1 MQLKYYTFSKKWN
14 EAFDTS
20 LDSKQTLVLVF
31 GSSDKELVKQPLQE
45 LRKAFKNSIIIGA
58 STAGEILMDEMIEDS
73 LVVSVLKFETTQIT
87 LATQEIKKVA
97 DSFNIGK
104 NLADKLNKKD
114 LKSIF
119 NLSDGLNIN
128 GSQLTNGFNSV
139 IDSDTVVSGGLAS
152 DNSDFLSTWVIV
164 NGEATTN
171 YVSAIGLYGD
181 NIRVGYGSHAGW
193 DILGIQ
199 KKITKS
205 TDNVVY
211 TIDNKP
217 ILDIYKNYLGEKA
230 KDLPASGLLFP
241 LGICPND
248 AKEDIIVRTVLG
260 IDEERKS
267 ITFAGDI
274 PEGTTVCLM
283 KSNNDKLISA
293 ALNAGKEI
301 NLQDYNNEAIISI
314 AISCI
319 GRKLVLKQR
328 VEEELEATL
337 ENLPK
342 NTLQVGFYSYGEISP
357 TGLKSC
363 DLHNQT
369 MTITTIWEKDA

>member
-1 MQLKYYTFSKKWN
+1 MELKYYTFSKKWN
-14 EAFDTS
+14 EVFDTS
-20 LDSKQTLVLVF
+20 LDSKQTLVLIF
-31 GSSDKELVKQPLQE
+31 GSSDKELVKKPLQE
-45 LRKAFKNSIIIGA
+45 LSDAFKNSIIIGA
-58 STAGEILMDEMIEDS
+58 STAGEILMDEIVEDS
-73 LVVSVLKFETTQIT
+73 LVVTVLKFKTTQIA
-87 LATQEIKKVA
+87 LAIQEIKKVE
-97 DSFNIGK
+97 DSFIIGK

-119 NLSDGLNIN
+119 ILSDGLNIN
-128 GSQLTNGFNSV
+128 GSKLTNAFNSV
-139 IDSDTVVSGGLAS
+139 IDSNIVVSGGLAS
-152 DNSDFLSTWVIV
+152 DKGNFLSTWIIV
-164 NGEATTN
+164 NGEATTH
-171 YVSAIGLYGD
+171 YVSAIGLYGE

-199 KKITKS
+199 KKVTKS
-205 TDNVVY
+205 TDNIVY

-217 ILDIYKNYLGEKA
+217 ILDIYKSYLGEKA

-241 LGICPND
+241 LGICPD
-248 AKEDIIVRTVLG
+248 TTKEDIVVRTVLG
-260 IDEERKS
+260 IDEEKKS

-293 ALNAGKEI
+293 ALDASSEV
-301 NLQDYNNEAIISI
+301 NLQDYKNEAILNI

-328 VEEELEATL
+328 VEEEIEATL

-369 MTITTIWEKDA
+369 MTVTTIWEKDA

>member
-1 MQLKYYTFSKKWN
+1 MRLKYYTFSKEWN
-14 EAFDTS
+14 EVFDSS
-20 LDSKQTLVLVF
+20 LDSEETLILVF
-31 GSSDKELVKQPLQE
+31 GSSDKELVKKPLQE
-45 LRKAFKNSIIIGA
+45 LSSVFKNSIIIGA
-58 STAGEILMDEMIEDS
+58 STAGEILMDEMVEDS
-73 LVVSVLKFETTQIT
+73 LVVSVLKFKTTQIA
-87 LATQEIKKVA
+87 LATQEIKKVE
-97 DSFNIGK
+97 DSFIIGK
-104 NLADKLNKKD
+104 NIADKLHKKD

-119 NLSDGLNIN
+119 ILSDGLNIN

-139 IDSDTVVSGGLAS
+139 MDSNIVVSGGLAS
-152 DNSDFLSTWVIV
+152 DKGNFLSTWVIV
-164 NGEATTN
+164 NGEAKTD
-171 YVSAIGLYGD
+171 YVSAIGLYGE

-205 TDNVVY
+205 QNNVVY

-217 ILDIYKNYLGEKA
+217 ILDVYKNYLGGKA

-248 AKEDIIVRTVLG
+248 SKEDIIVRTVLG
-260 IDEERKS
+260 IDEEKKS
-267 ITFAGDI
+267 ITFAGDVL
-274 PEGTTVCLM
+274 EGTTVCLM
-283 KSNNDKLISA
+283 KSNNNKLISA
-293 ALNAGKEI
+293 ALNASEEVD
-301 NLQDYNNEAIISI
+301 LQDYKDEALLNI

-328 VEEELEATL
+328 IEEEIEATL

-369 MTITTIWEKDA
+369 MTVTTIWEKDA